1 MDLGLLKWL
10 KETRFY
16 ERIKKKILYRHTCS
30 LCGGKVCVKKKGRV
44 YEFFG

>member
-16 ERIKKKILYRHTCS
+16 ERIKKKYYTDMLSVRREG
-30 LCGGKVCVKKKGRV
+30 LC
-44 YEFFG
+44 